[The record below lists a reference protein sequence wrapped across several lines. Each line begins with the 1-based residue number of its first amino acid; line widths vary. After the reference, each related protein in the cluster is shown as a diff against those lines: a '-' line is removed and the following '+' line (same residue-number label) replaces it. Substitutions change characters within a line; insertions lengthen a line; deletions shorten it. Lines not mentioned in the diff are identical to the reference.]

1 MRMHPKAQRGGALLV
16 AMIMIFMISIMGVS
30 VMQSSTL
37 ERQMTTNAIQAR
49 ETFQAAESTTE
60 EALNDPNNL
69 SASFV
74 AGANS
79 SVTVSL
85 DLKAHSAGRSGARDM
100 TTEATLSYIGSGVV
114 EGSSIGVFQG
124 LRFDAEGLARFNDG
138 SSSATIAQ
146 GAIRR
151 VPGNL

>member
-1 MRMHPKAQRGGALLV
+1 MSTPTASMHAADRHQRGGALLV

-60 EALNDPNNL
+60 EALNNPDNL

-74 AGANS
+74 AGANA
-79 SVTVSL
+79 SVTVS
-85 DLKAHSAGRSGARDM
+85 R
-100 TTEATLSYIGSGVV
+100 
-114 EGSSIGVFQG
+114 
-124 LRFDAEGLARFNDG
+124 
-138 SSSATIAQ
+138 
-146 GAIRR
+146 
-151 VPGNL
+151 